1 MLLLELA
8 AQAVR
13 GFSPS
18 VRVAL
23 KPGYVGLKSPTD
35 IPAPLAGL
43 VLALCYP
50 DGRGGD
56 GAFLAPGAKA
66 GRAGLSVQGQ
76 DNEVWRI
83 VRDLGGAGGLHKLN
97 RANNQFEV
105 ATQDAA
111 EMGQLLRA
119 QVGFPARTTFEQIFC
134 FTAGQLPSRLPRG
147 SKTVKMT
154 MAAPVKGKAQ
164 IQSAFDQ
171 YGLQQADDGQS
182 SERVAALEKE
192 LATAKDAAQLQ
203 FRHDGL
209 QADLFKVD
217 ERLKHYNELKARL
230 EAARAELAAAPSPEK
245 LGLPDDIVER
255 VKRHAEDKKK
265 YNDAIARLHTEREQA
280 LSSTGSFVM
289 PLYRDQRFVIS
300 MVAGLALL
308 VGPAFL
314 EGGLRWL
321 ALLSVPV
328 FTFATLLALRFIEE
342 LQHASRE
349 SAKGEVFSTREKKL
363 NDEFS
368 LSDTIVQ
375 MAYEKTGVVTRDEF
389 FTVMAQREALQPQV
403 AALELEFA
411 DLDSDPELARLP
423 EEADRL
429 HAEMAEVHQRLEGM
443 SGGYVREVREIERDL
458 ARLKGEPAAYASSP
472 SGGFAAVDTGPASAA
487 FDDPL
492 PGVLLL
498 GTDLFATDV
507 PTLWSALRDR
517 AVQYFS
523 ALTDRRYHGI
533 DVDKEGHGTAQ
544 APGRAVP
551 AGELPGKDL
560 DLLYL
565 SVRLTLIEKYSVQTR
580 LPVLI
585 EDGFSGVIEAPK
597 QPLFGRMLK
606 HIGTLTQVLH
616 VTGAGQTATAADTVL
631 AV

>member
-1 MLLLELA
+1 L
-8 AQAVR
+8 
-13 GFSPS
+13 
-18 VRVAL
+18 
-23 KPGYVGLKSPTD
+23 
-35 IPAPLAGL
+35 
-43 VLALCYP
+43 
-50 DGRGGD
+50 
-56 GAFLAPGAKA
+56 
-66 GRAGLSVQGQ
+66 
-76 DNEVWRI
+76 
-83 VRDLGGAGGLHKLN
+83 
-97 RANNQFEV
+97 
-105 ATQDAA
+105 
-111 EMGQLLRA
+111 
-119 QVGFPARTTFEQIFC
+119 
-134 FTAGQLPSRLPRG
+134 
-147 SKTVKMT
+147 
-154 MAAPVKGKAQ
+154 
-164 IQSAFDQ
+164 
-171 YGLQQADDGQS
+171 
-182 SERVAALEKE
+182 
-192 LATAKDAAQLQ
+192 
-203 FRHDGL
+203 
-209 QADLFKVD
+209 
-217 ERLKHYNELKARL
+217 
-230 EAARAELAAAPSPEK
+230 
-245 LGLPDDIVER
+245 
-255 VKRHAEDKKK
+255 
-265 YNDAIARLHTEREQA
+265 
-280 LSSTGSFVM
+280 
-289 PLYRDQRFVIS
+289 
-300 MVAGLALL
+300 
-308 VGPAFL
+308 AFL

-389 FTVMAQREALQPQV
+389 FTVMARREALQPQV

-411 DLDSDPELARLP
+411 DLESDPEFARLP
-423 EEADRL
+423 EEAARL
-429 HAEMAEVHQRLEGM
+429 RAEMAEVNQGLESM

-458 ARLKGEPAAYASSP
+458 ARLKGEPAAAPFSSSP
-472 SGGFAAVDTGPASAA
+472 SGGFSAVDTGPATA

-517 AVQYFS
+517 TVQYFS

-533 DVDKEGHGTAQ
+533 DVDKEGHATAQ

-560 DLLYL
+560 DLMYL

-585 EDGFSGVIEAPK
+585 EDGFAGVIEAPK

-631 AV
+631 TV